1 MSSITAYQQAYDSGV
16 VVAQD
21 LLALAAPWEPG
32 VTMPAQMFDADGLL
46 DTLLD
51 DYNLATLGRL
61 DKKSPAGFT
70 PDVKYNEIMGYGAY
84 APRRRML
91 ETEGMDISLSPQEMR
106 KIALQI
112 QTNLASGAF
121 EATSTGGF
129 RAKKK
134 SGAAPLYWSLLFVGL
149 DFNEFNQ
156 KEVLPW
162 WFFGKTGTDKGGKT
176 AFATDAPLM
185 GEQNLKLFQDGDNLY
200 EFGIDGPGWPDLA
213 AHLGFG
219 ADRTFTVTITG
230 TPTGGTWTLT
240 IGGQTT
246 APIAYN
252 ATATN
257 VRSAIEA
264 LSSVGAGHVTVTGSA
279 GGPYTIVFD
288 NTVSGTPTVSGSL
301 TGGTSPAVAIAPA

>member
-1 MSSITAYQQAYDSGV
+1 MSSITAYQDAVDASV
-16 VVAQD
+16 VVVQD
-21 LLALAAPWEPG
+21 LAAFATPWEPG
-32 VTMPAQMFDADGLL
+32 VTFPDPAFDADGILDSVVEDLGLL
-46 DTLLD
+46 S
-51 DYNLATLGRL
+51 LGRIDQKGAASL
-61 DKKSPAGFT
+61 SPDA
-70 PDVKYNEIMGYGAY
+70 KYNEIMGYGAS
-84 APRRRML
+84 APRRRLL
-91 ETEGMDISLSPQEMR
+91 ETEGMDISLNPQEMR

-121 EATSTGGF
+121 EETSTGGF

-246 APIAYN
+246 APIAYD